1 MKKNKK
7 IITSRQA
14 NMLGAMTG
22 FTLNGVYSYFFLEME
37 ILPLTIPIVL
47 MSGYFICYFTNKC
60 KK

>member
-7 IITSRQA
+7 IITSRQE

-22 FTLNGVYSYFFLEME
+22 FTLSGVYGYFFIEST
-37 ILPLTIPIVL
+37 IHPLIIPVVL